1 MSYIIKSPDDLKD
14 PFLCYCVFHRFMEE
28 AGEDYIDYNELIVKP
43 IPFVFWL
50 KGRKEITNEQ
60 LEKLLK
66 TKFLEE
72 VLQKEMLFPNT
83 YGESVISRSK
93 AYVLLSEYVCQISE
107 FRQRVWDSVNDKA
120 DGFEDNQFYKDE
132 DGISLACIISDEN
145 MIESKLYSLEELKD
159 MTVYEFDDL
168 SYKDQFNA
176 VRNLTIKEAD
186 GIEEKY
192 S

>member
-14 PFLCYCVFHRFMEE
+14 PFLCYCIFQGFMEVAE
-28 AGEDYIDYNELIVKP
+28 EDYIDYNELIIKP

-66 TKFLEE
+66 TKYLEE
-72 VLQKEMLFPNT
+72 VLQEEILFPNT

-93 AYVLLSEYVCQISE
+93 AYVLLAEYVCQISE

-120 DGFEDNQFYKDE
+120 DGFEDDQFYKDE

-176 VRNLTIKEAD
+176 VRDLTIKEAD

>member
-14 PFLCYCVFHRFMEE
+14 PFLCYCIFQSFMEVAE
-28 AGEDYIDYNELIVKP
+28 EDYIDYNELIVKP

-66 TKFLEE
+66 TKYLEE
-72 VLQKEMLFPNT
+72 VLQEEMLFPNT

-120 DGFEDNQFYKDE
+120 DRFEDDQFYKDE
-132 DGISLACIISDEN
+132 DGISLACIVNDEDMVETKQYNLNDLKN
-145 MIESKLYSLEELKD
+145 M
-159 MTVYEFDDL
+159 TPYEFNKL
-168 SYKDQFNA
+168 SHKEQFN
-176 VRNLTIKEAD
+176 VVKKLSIEEAD
-186 GIEEKY
+186 TY
-192 S
+192 L

>member
-72 VLQKEMLFPNT
+72 VLQEETLFPNT
-83 YGESVISRSK
+83 YGESAISQSK
-93 AYVLLSEYVCQISE
+93 AYALLAEYICQISE

-120 DGFEDNQFYKDE
+120 YNFEDDQFYKDE

-176 VRNLTIKEAD
+176 VRNLTIQEAD

>member
-72 VLQKEMLFPNT
+72 VLQEEMLFPNT
-83 YGESVISRSK
+83 YGEFVISRSK

>member
-14 PFLCYCVFHRFMEE
+14 PFLCYCIFQGFMEVAE
-28 AGEDYIDYNELIVKP
+28 EDYIDYNELIVKP

-66 TKFLEE
+66 TKYLEE
-72 VLQKEMLFPNT
+72 VLQEEILFPNT
-83 YGESVISRSK
+83 YGESAISQSK
-93 AYVLLSEYVCQISE
+93 AYALLAEYICQISE

-120 DGFEDNQFYKDE
+120 DGFEDDQFYTDKN
-132 DGISLACIISDEN
+132 GISLACIVDDEDMVEN
-145 MIESKLYSLEELKD
+145 KLYSLKELKN

>member
-66 TKFLEE
+66 TKYLEE
-72 VLQKEMLFPNT
+72 VLQEEILFPNT
-83 YGESVISRSK
+83 YGESAISQSK
-93 AYVLLSEYVCQISE
+93 AYALLAEYVCQISE

-132 DGISLACIISDEN
+132 DGISLACIVDDEDMVETKQYNLNDLKN
-145 MIESKLYSLEELKD
+145 MTS
-159 MTVYEFDDL
+159 YEFNKL
-168 SYKDQFNA
+168 SYKEQFNA
-176 VRNLTIKEAD
+176 VTKLS
-186 GIEEKY
+186 IEEVDSIDDTY
-192 S
+192 

>member
-1 MSYIIKSPDDLKD
+1 MSYIIKSPDELKD
-14 PFLCYCVFHRFMEE
+14 PFLCYCIFQGFMEAAE
-28 AGEDYIDYNELIVKP
+28 EDYIDYNELIVKP
-43 IPFVFWL
+43 IPFIFWL

-66 TKFLEE
+66 TKYLEE
-72 VLQKEMLFPNT
+72 VLEEDLFPNT
-83 YGESVISRSK
+83 YGEAAISQSK
-93 AYVLLSEYVCQISE
+93 AYVLLAEYMCQISE
-107 FRQRVWDSVNDKA
+107 FRQRVFDSVNDKA
-120 DGFEDNQFYKDE
+120 HAFEDSKFYKDE
-132 DGISLACIISDEN
+132 NGISLACIIGDEN
-145 MIESKLYSLEELKD
+145 MVENKLYSLKELKN